1 MSAICFGQLF
11 FPSRLDKYRVAFKEW
26 PPYSAE
32 KYAFFEVYH
41 TLWDI
46 MTLNKP
52 ILVKN
57 EL

>member
-1 MSAICFGQLF
+1 MRFITFIISGAL
-11 FPSRLDKYRVAFKEW
+11 STARVGFKEW
-26 PPYSAE
+26 PPYSAG
-32 KYAFFEVYH
+32 KSAFFEVYH

-46 MTLNKP
+46 ITPNKP